1 MKARALIK
9 CSHTSRRCD
18 IFSLMST
25 IPLTQTTPLFED
37 RDGTIRLT
45 GSRIPLDTVVY
56 EFNQGAT
63 AEQIQ
68 DSFPSL
74 SLRSIYGAIS
84 FYLEHQAAVDDY
96 LRRREQEAAEL
107 RRKIESR
114 PEIAAFRERLRH
126 RRAQLISS

>member
-1 MKARALIK
+1 
-9 CSHTSRRCD
+9 
-18 IFSLMST
+18 MSK
-25 IPLTQTTPLFED
+25 IILTQTTPLFED

-84 FYLEHQAAVDDY
+84 FYLEHQEAVEEY

-107 RRKIESR
+107 RRKLDDR

-126 RRAQLISS
+126 RRAQLISN